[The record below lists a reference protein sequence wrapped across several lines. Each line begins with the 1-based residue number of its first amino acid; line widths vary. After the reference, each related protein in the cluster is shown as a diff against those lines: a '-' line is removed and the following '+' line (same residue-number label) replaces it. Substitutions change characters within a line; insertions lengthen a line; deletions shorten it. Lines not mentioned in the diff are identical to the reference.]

1 MENFTFCAAW
11 YNIFLEKA
19 SKINYL
25 KNKFWYKI
33 KMLYYSR
40 IDISEVIGVN
50 KTTKLKEC
58 KICNYLHFLGK
69 EFKFQPDFW
78 DGYNDSL
85 MICTNLR
92 HIAILNI
99 EGADYCCIITGIMK
113 PEAINVCKISI
124 WLKKK

>member
-1 MENFTFCAAW
+1 
-11 YNIFLEKA
+11 
-19 SKINYL
+19 
-25 KNKFWYKI
+25 
-33 KMLYYSR
+33 MLYYSR

-50 KTTKLKEC
+50 KTSKLKEC

-99 EGADYCCIITGIMK
+99 EGADYCCIITGIIK

-124 WLKKK
+124 